1 MDTKIFTPEKVI
13 KYAETRLFGRN
24 VAPEMAAKIEL
35 HNGAL
40 PSQLEQTLEKRY
52 SSKSTT
58 KFVTRVQ
65 QTNGRE
71 PIYFVDGTL
80 FIPQFSGFGRSIR
93 YERMIE
99 AYIQAISQ
107 RDGRK
112 ILFEAHDLENDS
124 RKTDQSYSNNA
135 YDFVAGMFMPHG
147 RYEDRRVFAGDD
159 IKDITTI
166 IFGTPSAV
174 RKAIRENGKD
184 AKNAK
189 DAKGAKVVAANILAA
204 NVSAYGNSEY
214 LEAQILEINN
224 QRVLNIGYVFAD
236 QAGIIIE
243 KILRE
248 YNSLACKA
256 CKVHPKPNAHP
267 QEAEQSASTINKS
280 FPQKDEQHSQH
291 PLTINMYM
299 FGRVGGLSD
308 NAQRHQLVYPV
319 GIIDWI
325 DLNEGK
331 VLEYPMHNVFAH
343 NHNEDARF
351 NEYHRSNDDNKS
363 NERSRTPNNING
375 LTGLNLNVVSVVD
388 ETVEQLELAKQR
400 GCICIEMETRE
411 SVEAINQA
419 RRRYQQLKINFG
431 FVGYVSDIPLIGDT
445 LEQELDSDKGEQDAV
460 NVILDRI

>member
-1 MDTKIFTPEKVI
+1 
-13 KYAETRLFGRN
+13 
-24 VAPEMAAKIEL
+24 
-35 HNGAL
+35 
-40 PSQLEQTLEKRY
+40 
-52 SSKSTT
+52 
-58 KFVTRVQ
+58 
-65 QTNGRE
+65 
-71 PIYFVDGTL
+71 
-80 FIPQFSGFGRSIR
+80 
-93 YERMIE
+93 
-99 AYIQAISQ
+99 
-107 RDGRK
+107 
-112 ILFEAHDLENDS
+112 
-124 RKTDQSYSNNA
+124 
-135 YDFVAGMFMPHG
+135 MPHG

-184 AKNAK
+184 AKNAN
-189 DAKGAKVVAANILAA
+189 DAKGAKVV
-204 NVSAYGNSEY
+204 AYGNSEY
-214 LEAQILEINN
+214 LEAQILEVNN

-256 CKVHPKPNAHP
+256 P
-267 QEAEQSASTINKS
+267 QKDKAFSHNLEQFTSTINQS
-280 FPQKDEQHSQH
+280 SAQECEQHPQH
-291 PLTINMYM
+291 PLEINMYM

-343 NHNEDARF
+343 NHNRDARI
-351 NEYHRSNDDNKS
+351 NEYHRSNDNNKSNGDNKS
-363 NERSRTPNNING
+363 NERSRTPNKING

-388 ETVEQLELAKQR
+388 ETVEQLELAKEK

-419 RRRYQQLKINFG
+419 RRRYRQLKINFG

-445 LEQELDSDKGEQDAV
+445 LEQELESDKGEQDAV
-460 NVILDRI
+460 RVVFDRIQMNEHR